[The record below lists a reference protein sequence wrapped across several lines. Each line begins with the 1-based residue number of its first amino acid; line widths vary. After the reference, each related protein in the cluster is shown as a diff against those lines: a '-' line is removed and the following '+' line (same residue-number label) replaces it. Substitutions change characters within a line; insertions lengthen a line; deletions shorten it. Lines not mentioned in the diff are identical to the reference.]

1 MKADAIDCATVM
13 ERLWAFLDG
22 ELEAGQH
29 EQVREHLHMCER
41 CFPRYDFQ
49 RAYFRM
55 MQKLAE
61 EPLPPRI
68 RRRVF
73 QDLLNE

>member
-1 MKADAIDCATVM
+1 MKADAIDCGAVM

-22 ELEAGQH
+22 ELEPGDH
-29 EQVREHLHMCER
+29 DQVREHLHMCER

-55 MQKLAE
+55 MWRLAS
-61 EPLPPRI
+61 EPLSPHV

-73 QDLLNE
+73 QELLNE